1 MACRLGAAPSKVGFG
16 VRPAQA
22 GARHTFENL
31 SGHRDV
37 RPDPGVG
44 NAELYCLSYDR
55 KTKKNRHLQIYSGRR
70 FSLAVVQNFRSSASL
85 K

>member
-1 MACRLGAAPSKVGFG
+1 
-16 VRPAQA
+16 
-22 GARHTFENL
+22 
-31 SGHRDV
+31 V

-44 NAELYCLSYDR
+44 NAELYFLSYDR